1 MSMPIKN
8 DLIDIYNKMSN
19 EDKVFMIE
27 LMRKD
32 IVVPVMV
39 TIDETKKRCVHMHL
53 CEEVPVFLNG
63 VYIDINLEDT
73 IKIKDGDFI

>member
-32 IVVPVMV
+32 ISVFVDVKVNQKRMGYHMDLDSEIPVS
-39 TIDETKKRCVHMHL
+39 I
-53 CEEVPVFLNG
+53 NG
-63 VYIDINLEDT
+63 ISVELNLESK
-73 IKIKDGDFI
+73 IRIKDGDFI

>member
-8 DLIDIYNKMSN
+8 NLIDLYNKMSN

-32 IVVPVMV
+32 ISVFVDVKVNQKRMGYHMDLDSEIPVS
-39 TIDETKKRCVHMHL
+39 
-53 CEEVPVFLNG
+53 LNG
-63 VYIDINLEDT
+63 ISVELNLESK

>member
-8 DLIDIYNKMSN
+8 DLINIYNKMSN

-32 IVVPVMV
+32 ISVFVDVKVNQKRMGYHMNLDSEIPVS
-39 TIDETKKRCVHMHL
+39 
-53 CEEVPVFLNG
+53 LNG
-63 VYIDINLEDT
+63 ISVELNLESK

>member
-32 IVVPVMV
+32 ISVFVDVKVNQKRMGYHMDLDSEIPVS
-39 TIDETKKRCVHMHL
+39 
-53 CEEVPVFLNG
+53 LNG
-63 VYIDINLEDT
+63 ISVELNLESK
-73 IKIKDGDFI
+73 IKINGNIAE

>member
-1 MSMPIKN
+1 MPIKN

-32 IVVPVMV
+32 ISVFVDVKVNQKRMGYHMDLDSEIPVS
-39 TIDETKKRCVHMHL
+39 
-53 CEEVPVFLNG
+53 LNG
-63 VYIDINLEDT
+63 ISVELNLESK
-73 IKIKDGDFI
+73 IRIKDGDFI

>member
-1 MSMPIKN
+1 MPIKN
-8 DLIDIYNKMSN
+8 NLIDLYNKMSN

-32 IVVPVMV
+32 ISVFVDVKVNQKRMGYHMDLDSEIPVS
-39 TIDETKKRCVHMHL
+39 
-53 CEEVPVFLNG
+53 LNG
-63 VYIDINLEDT
+63 ISVELNLESK

>member
-32 IVVPVMV
+32 ISVFVDVKVNQKRMGYHMDLDSEIPVS
-39 TIDETKKRCVHMHL
+39 
-53 CEEVPVFLNG
+53 LNG
-63 VYIDINLEDT
+63 ISVELNLESK
-73 IKIKDGDFI
+73 IRIKDGDFI

>member
-8 DLIDIYNKMSN
+8 DLIDLYNKMSN

-32 IVVPVMV
+32 ISVFVDVKV
-39 TIDETKKRCVHMHL
+39 GKKRMGYHMDL
-53 CEEVPVFLNG
+53 DSEIPVILNG
-63 VYIDINLEDT
+63 ISVELNLESK
-73 IKIKDGDFI
+73 IRIKDGDFI

>member
-1 MSMPIKN
+1 MPIKN
-8 DLIDIYNKMSN
+8 DLIDLYNKMSN

-32 IVVPVMV
+32 ISVFVDVKVNQKRMGYHMDLDSEIPVS
-39 TIDETKKRCVHMHL
+39 
-53 CEEVPVFLNG
+53 LNG
-63 VYIDINLEDT
+63 ISVELNLESK

>member
-8 DLIDIYNKMSN
+8 DLIDLYNKMSN

-32 IVVPVMV
+32 ISVFVDVKVNQKRMGYHMDLDSEIPVS
-39 TIDETKKRCVHMHL
+39 
-53 CEEVPVFLNG
+53 LNG
-63 VYIDINLEDT
+63 ISVELNLESK